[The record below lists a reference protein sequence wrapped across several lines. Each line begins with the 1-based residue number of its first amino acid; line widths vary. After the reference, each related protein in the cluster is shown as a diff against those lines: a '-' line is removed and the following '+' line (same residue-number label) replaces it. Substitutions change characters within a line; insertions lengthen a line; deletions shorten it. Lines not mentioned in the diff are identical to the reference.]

1 MQDMPLVS
9 IIVPVYNVE
18 RYLPQC
24 LDSLINQTYSN
35 LEIICVNDG
44 SADNSLEILQKY
56 KKTDSRI
63 SIIDKQNAGVSQA
76 RNDALFVISGKYLMF
91 VDADDWID
99 DSTCE
104 NAVREAE
111 SGGFDVVMWSYISE
125 YASHSEKKEI
135 FPKTTIFELDD
146 ISIKLHRRFVGIV
159 NEELS
164 HPELADSLCP
174 VWCKLYKVELIRKV
188 KNLHFVDLSEI
199 GTYEDGFFNLEI
211 FKYVN
216 RACYLDSY
224 YYHYRRANISSE
236 TKKYRP
242 NLPNQWNHLFDLM
255 QEYINSNHLSDIYKV
270 ALNNRVVLSILGL
283 GLNIL
288 SSDFSA
294 PKKRYLIKEIIS
306 SPRYQSACKTLTFK
320 FFPIHWKLF
329 YFCAKHRL
337 SFGLYC
343 LLKIIKKIIS

>member
-1 MQDMPLVS
+1 MSEMPLVS

-18 RYLPQC
+18 QYLSQC

-111 SGGFDVVMWSYISE
+111 SGSFDVVMWSYISE

-224 YYHYRRANISSE
+224 YYHYRRANISSV
-236 TKKYRP
+236 TKRYRP
-242 NLPNQWNHLFDLM
+242 NLSNLAFY
-255 QEYINSNHLSDIYKV
+255 QEHELQYSH
-270 ALNNRVVLSILGL
+270 
-283 GLNIL
+283 
-288 SSDFSA
+288 
-294 PKKRYLIKEIIS
+294 
-306 SPRYQSACKTLTFK
+306 
-320 FFPIHWKLF
+320 HKL
-329 YFCAKHRL
+329 
-337 SFGLYC
+337 
-343 LLKIIKKIIS
+343 